1 MYSPVRGRQEKQKF
15 CLADKTSVKLSFDNV
30 TMLAPSLVRV
40 LYKYAVNSFI
50 VKNSAV
56 VAVVQQR
63 EFLMDIATMK
73 KENKAEKKNLKEEDK
88 AEKVNFKEEEA
99 AEKPAAN
106 LKENAE

>member
-30 TMLAPSLVRV
+30 TISPTSPVTIGFALAS
-40 LYKYAVNSFI
+40 A
-50 VKNSAV
+50 AV